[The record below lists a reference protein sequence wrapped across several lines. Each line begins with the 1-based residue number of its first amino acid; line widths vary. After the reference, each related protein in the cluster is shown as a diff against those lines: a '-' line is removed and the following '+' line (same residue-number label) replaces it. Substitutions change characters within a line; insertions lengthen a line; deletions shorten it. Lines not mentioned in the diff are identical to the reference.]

1 MDFGWIDTFA
11 QREHLA
17 LTVIMFPS
25 GSSQVSLVTSTKKI
39 HRDGENAVSSLQM
52 SASNFMTSWAE
63 CVVESVGSFT
73 REICVEH
80 YFDAIEAFSADSG
93 DLSLREHVGLFVI

>member
-1 MDFGWIDTFA
+1 MESAGFFFVGFGWINTFA

-25 GSSQVSLVTSTKKI
+25 GSSQVSLVTSTNKI

-52 SASNFMTSWAE
+52 SASNCMTCWAE
-63 CVVESVGSFT
+63 CAVESVGSFT
-73 REICVEH
+73 SEICLV
-80 YFDAIEAFSADSG
+80 A
-93 DLSLREHVGLFVI
+93 LFVI